1 MGKKYIITRGIWWI
15 KRDSLFEIFIPE
27 FEIPQL
33 ALNFSHVANIYFNII
48 VAIYSWIMGNAIIEL
63 VYNYEL
69 SLYLEEI
76 MAALDGDYAS
86 LKQPT
91 HLGKLF
97 SCMKQLRHYATVDR
111 SPGLESLP
119 WRTKCRCS
127 WTLTLCIP
135 YQLRRR
141 KRARLQ
147 SPVASVK
154 WGKWDISAV
163 LFRMTQCSKDIK
175 FG

>member
-1 MGKKYIITRGIWWI
+1 MTRGIWWI

-27 FEIPQL
+27 FGITQL
-33 ALNFSHVANIYFNII
+33 ALNLSHVANIYFDII
-48 VAIYSWIMGNAIIEL
+48 VAIIQL

-69 SLYLEEI
+69 SLYLEER
-76 MAALDGDYAS
+76 MAALDGDYAR

-97 SCMKQLRHYATVDR
+97 SCMKQLRHYATVNR

-154 WGKWDISAV
+154 WGKGEISAV
-163 LFRMTQCSKDIK
+163 LFRMTQCPKYTK